1 MDHEK
6 LANRV
11 ENVSMAAGV
20 VAGVA
25 AAGAVI
31 ATPTGLSAVGV
42 WLGIVS
48 APLIVTAAPIL
59 ATVATVTGTI
69 SGATYFYAQW
79 KKRKIKASEAR
90 AQAKSNLPP
99 AQAD

>member
-1 MDHEK
+1 MNHEK
-6 LANRV
+6 LANRM

-31 ATPTGLSAVGV
+31 AAPTGLSAVGV
-42 WLGIVS
+42 WLGIIS

-59 ATVATVTGTI
+59 GAVATVTGTV
-69 SGATYFYAQW
+69 SGAAYFYAKW
-79 KKRKIKASEAR
+79 KKRQIKAGEAR
-90 AQAKSNLPP
+90 VQSQTNLPP
-99 AQAD
+99 SQGD